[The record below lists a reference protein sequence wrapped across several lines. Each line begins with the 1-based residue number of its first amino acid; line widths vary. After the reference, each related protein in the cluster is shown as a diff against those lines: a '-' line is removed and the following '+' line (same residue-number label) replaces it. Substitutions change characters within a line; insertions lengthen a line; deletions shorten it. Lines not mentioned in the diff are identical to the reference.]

1 MESQIKKRTAIL
13 LMGLVMMMYGCDDD
27 TEVEMKSENEIMLT
41 SSQAVTTTTH
51 FEETVTTAKSSF
63 ADITTVISETT
74 VLETTLP
81 ETSETEPT
89 TTTVYTEQQTEP
101 SVLETEPPQTEPPV
115 SETEPPQTEPSAPE
129 TEPLQTESPDPETE
143 PSYTEPV
150 EPPVEEIPSTVSEY
164 QREVLRIVNEA
175 RVAEGLPA
183 FEGSELLNTAANVR
197 AQEIYA
203 SFSHTRPDG
212 SSCFSI
218 AGQMGISA
226 MTMGENIAAGSATP
240 EGVVQQLLNS
250 PPHRAN
256 IMSSDFTAMGV
267 GYFETGDSYKY
278 YWVQFFIG

>member
-89 TTTVYTEQQTEP
+89 TVYTEQQTEP

-115 SETEPPQTEPSAPE
+115 SETEPPQTEPPAS
-129 TEPLQTESPDPETE
+129 ETE
-143 PSYTEPV
+143 PSYTEPF

-175 RVAEGLPA
+175 RAAEGLPA

-218 AGQMGISA
+218 AEQMGISA

>member
-13 LMGLVMMMYGCDDD
+13 LMGFVMMMYGCDDD
-27 TEVEMKSENEIMLT
+27 TEIEMKPENEIMLT

-51 FEETVTTAKSSF
+51 FEETTTAKSS
-63 ADITTVISETT
+63 ITDVTVTVSET
-74 VLETTLP
+74 TTLP
-81 ETSETEPT
+81 ETSETEPST
-89 TTTVYTEQQTEP
+89 TTEYTELQTEP
-101 SVLETEPPQTEPPV
+101 PVPETEPPQTEPPV
-115 SETEPPQTEPSAPE
+115 PETEPLQTEPPAPE
-129 TEPLQTESPDPETE
+129 TEPLQTD
-143 PSYTEPV
+143 PV
-150 EPPVEEIPSTVSEY
+150 EPPVEEIPSIVSEY

-175 RVAEGLPA
+175 RAAEGLPA

-218 AGQMGISA
+218 AEQMGINA
-226 MTMGENIAAGSATP
+226 MTMGENIAAGSVTP